1 MSNHQ
6 SDWGEN
12 HEWMGNQSSSLERDL
27 CGGLP
32 VTLEMGRCLEETAGC
47 QMSLIYIY
55 ISWGYQQ
62 LGYPPKK
69 MTSSSKKYIL
79 VI

>member
-12 HEWMGNQSSSLERDL
+12 HEWMGNHGNQSSNLEKDP

-55 ISWGYQQ
+55 IYI
-62 LGYPPKK
+62 LGIPAVRKP
-69 MTSSSKKYIL
+69 SKKNDIK
-79 VI
+79 